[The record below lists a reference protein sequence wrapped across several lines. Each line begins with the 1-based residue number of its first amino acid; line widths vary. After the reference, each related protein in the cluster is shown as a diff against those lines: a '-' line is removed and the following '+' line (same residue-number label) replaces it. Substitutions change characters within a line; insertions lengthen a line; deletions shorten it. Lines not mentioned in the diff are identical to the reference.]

1 MANIDRKELI
11 KTQDSFITSTGT
23 VVQWVKNNPFRFV
36 SAVLIVVFIA
46 GGISGFLYWKTSR
59 EDKALSS
66 FVNAG
71 NDPKQISEIA
81 SKYTDTKAG
90 KISKLKL
97 AGLAYDKSDF
107 KDAIKNADEFI
118 EGWGTQDVLFYQ
130 AMMIRAMSYIELK
143 DMPKALEALD
153 KCEKGA
159 SGVIKDQ
166 AVFLKAIGLNASGKK
181 NEAIGLLKTISTEQP
196 KAIGE
201 KKADIILPD
210 NSSSHYRELAKAT
223 ISDITF
229 SGGAGINA
237 K

>member
-11 KTQDSFITSTGT
+11 KTQDSFITSTST
-23 VVQWVKNNPFRFV
+23 AVQWIKNNPFRFAL
-36 SAVLIVVFIA
+36 AVLIIVFIA

-66 FVNAG
+66 LVKAG
-71 NDPKQISEIA
+71 SNSKQISEVA

-97 AGLAYDKSDF
+97 AGLAFNKSDF
-107 KDAIKNADEFI
+107 KEAIKNADEFI
-118 EGWGTQDVLFYQ
+118 DSWGTQDVLLYQ
-130 AMMIRAMSYIELK
+130 AMMLRAMSYIELK
-143 DMPKALEALD
+143 DMAKALESLD

-166 AVFLKAIGLNASGKK
+166 AVFLKAIELNASGKK
-181 NEAIGLLKTISTEQP
+181 SEAIVLLKKISTEQP

-201 KKADIILPD
+201 KKADKKLSD
-210 NSSSHYRELAKAT
+210 TGSSHYRELAKAT
-223 ISDITF
+223 LSDINF
-229 SGGAGINA
+229 SEGASSNA

>member
-1 MANIDRKELI
+1 MANIDRKELV

-23 VVQWVKNNPFRFV
+23 VVQWIKNNPFRFV
-36 SAVLIVVFIA
+36 SAVLIIIIIA
-46 GGISGFLYWKTSR
+46 GGISGFIYWKTSR

-66 FVNAG
+66 LVKAG
-71 NDPKQISEIA
+71 NNLKQISEVA
-81 SKYTDTKAG
+81 LKYTDTKAG
-90 KISKLKL
+90 KISKLRL
-97 AGLAYDKSDF
+97 AGMAFDKSDF
-107 KDAIKNADEFI
+107 KEAIKNADEFI

-143 DMPKALEALD
+143 DMPKALESLD

-159 SGVIKDQ
+159 SGAIKDQ
-166 AVFLKAIGLNASGKK
+166 AVFLKAIELNASGKK
-181 NEAIGLLKTISTEQP
+181 SEAIDLLKKISTDQP

-201 KKADIILPD
+201 KKAGKKLPD
-210 NSSSHYRELAKAT
+210 NDSSNYRELAKAT
-223 ISDITF
+223 LSDINF

>member
-1 MANIDRKELI
+1 MANIDRKELV
-11 KTQDSFITSTGT
+11 KTQDSFITGTGT

-36 SAVLIVVFIA
+36 SAILIIVIIA

-66 FVNAG
+66 LVNAG
-71 NDPKQISEIA
+71 NDPKQIGEIA
-81 SKYTDTKAG
+81 SKYTDTRAG

-118 EGWGTQDVLFYQ
+118 DNWGTQDVLFYQ

-143 DMPKALEALD
+143 DTPKALEALD

-166 AVFLKAIGLNASGKK
+166 AVFLKAVELNATGKK
-181 NEAIGLLKTISTEQP
+181 SEAIGLLKTISTEQP
-196 KAIGE
+196 KAIGD
-201 KKADIILPD
+201 KKADITLRD
-210 NSSSHYRELAKAT
+210 KETSHYRDLAKAAL
-223 ISDITF
+223 SDITF
-229 SGGAGINA
+229 SGGAGFNA

>member
-1 MANIDRKELI
+1 MANIDRKELL
-11 KTQDSFITSTGT
+11 KTQDSFITGTGA
-23 VVQWVKNNPFRFV
+23 VVQWIKNNPFRFG
-36 SAVLIVVFIA
+36 SAILIVVFIA

-59 EDKALSS
+59 EDKALSYL
-66 FVNAG
+66 VTAG
-71 NDPKQISEIA
+71 NDPKQIGEIA

-118 EGWGTQDVLFYQ
+118 DNWGTQDVLFYQ

-143 DMPKALEALD
+143 DMPKALESLD

-159 SGVIKDQ
+159 SGSIKDQ
-166 AVFLKAIGLNASGKK
+166 AVFLKAVELNASGKK
-181 NEAIGLLKTISTEQP
+181 SEAINLLKTISTEQP
-196 KAIGE
+196 KATGE
-201 KKADIILPD
+201 KKADIISQEKGTS
-210 NSSSHYRELAKAT
+210 NYRDLAKVA
-223 ISDITF
+223 ISDIVF
-229 SGGAGINA
+229 SGGAGVNA